1 MSQTNLIL
9 IVVVAGFA
17 ILAYLQ
23 FRKKD
28 EPKKDDEALKVMME
42 WMKEIKQ
49 GTENSKQQTEKN
61 IQELNRAIGER
72 LDNAGRVISQLTKE
86 LGGVSQIGP
95 DIRRLTETLSSPKLR
110 GNFGEEIL
118 ENLLTDVFPKEL
130 CKFQH
135 RFQNGEV
142 VDAALVVGD
151 ILIPIDSKFSMENYR
166 LYKEAKTD
174 EAADSL
180 KKAFLKDVKKR
191 IDEIHKK
198 YILPQEGT
206 LDYAFMFIPSEG
218 IYMEVAQDTDAQA
231 YARGKKVVVVGPN
244 TLNINLRAILVSLRG
259 QQISKAAQ
267 QVLAMINGIKQESDK
282 FNKTL
287 DTLANH
293 VKNTNN
299 TMGTVI
305 DGYGKLRSQITNASN
320 LELEVE
326 SSVAKALE
334 DKKKVAA
341 PLEAGRASLIKDERE
356 QQIPEKLL

>member
-1 MSQTNLIL
+1 MNQSSLL
-9 IVVVAGFA
+9 LVVVIVGFG

-23 FRKKD
+23 FRKKE
-28 EPKKDDEALKVMME
+28 EPKKDDDTLKVMME
-42 WMKEIKQ
+42 WMKEIKA
-49 GTENSKQQTEKN
+49 GTESTKQVMEKEIKETN
-61 IQELNRAIGER
+61 KAINER
-72 LDNAGRVISQLTKE
+72 LDAAGRYIADLKKE

-95 DIRRLTETLSSPKLR
+95 DLRRLSETLASPKLR

-118 ENLLTDVFPKEL
+118 ENLLTDVFPKEF
-130 CKFQH
+130 CKFQF
-135 RFQNGEV
+135 RFKNGEV
-142 VDAALVVGD
+142 VDVAIVIGD
-151 ILIPIDSKFSMENYR
+151 LLLSVDSKFSMENYR

-174 EAADSL
+174 DSIADL

-206 LDYAFMFIPSEG
+206 FDYALMFIPSEG
-218 IYMEVAQDTDAQA
+218 VYMEAADDQETQV
-231 YARGKKVVVVGPN
+231 YSRSKKVIIVGPN
-244 TLNINLRAILVSLRG
+244 TLNITLRGLLVSLRG

-299 TMGTVI
+299 TMSTAI
-305 DGYGKLRSQITNASN
+305 DGYAKLRSQIVNASN
-320 LELEVE
+320 LELEAEKKVE
-326 SSVAKALE
+326 SLPDSNIVTA
-334 DKKKVAA
+334 DGGI
-341 PLEAGRASLIKDERE
+341 PPSIKDISGGGKR
-356 QQIPEKLL
+356 IL